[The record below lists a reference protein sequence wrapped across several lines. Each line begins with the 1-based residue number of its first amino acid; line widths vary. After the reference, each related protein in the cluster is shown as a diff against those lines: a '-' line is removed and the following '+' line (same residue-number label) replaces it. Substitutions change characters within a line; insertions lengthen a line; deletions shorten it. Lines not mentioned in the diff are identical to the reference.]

1 MTALLDQPLS
11 RWEHF
16 RALYLGAQTTFS
28 TPRPKRSRK
37 NWRGVFLAPVCVPFL
52 PTLGVLLGS
61 FMGWFPAFPTEGIA
75 LVIGLDTL
83 ALIIG
88 SVAGATLNA
97 MGLLGVG
104 ALVGMGILYEG
115 VSSADNLYQNICQKM
130 FNKNYSSYP
139 LKKMI
144 ENREAQLR
152 RRHALRLDED
162 SLTELHFCL
171 TECAFPLRQKVK
183 DWQTHNPVFQHRHL
197 EELRARVVN
206 QFTTFEAY
214 TEKLHDFRCSKN
226 TAITKKEK
234 LSWRTQNDITRLLMP
249 QSTNPQIHLDQS
261 HKVKPGQKLRL

>member
-37 NWRGVFLAPVCVPFL
+37 NWRAVFLAPVCVPFL

-61 FMGWFPAFPTEGIA
+61 FLGWFPAFPTEGVA
-75 LVIGLDTL
+75 VVIGLDTL

-88 SVAGATLNA
+88 SVAGPTLNA

-104 ALVGMGILYEG
+104 ALVVMGSLYQG
-115 VSSADNLYQNICQKM
+115 ISSADNLYQNICQKM
-130 FNKNYSSYP
+130 FNKNYRAYP

-162 SLTELHFCL
+162 ALTEFHFCL
-171 TECAFPLRQKVK
+171 TECAPPLRQKVK
-183 DWQTHNPVFQHRHL
+183 DWHTHNPVFQHRHL
-197 EELRARVVN
+197 EELRAHVLT
-206 QFTTFEAY
+206 QFATFEMYA
-214 TEKLHDFRCSKN
+214 EKLHDFLCTQN
-226 TAITKKEK
+226 PTIIKKEK
-234 LSWRTQNDITRLLMP
+234 HSKQTQNDINRLLTR
-249 QSTNPQIHLDQS
+249 QSTDLRIHLDQS